1 MTGAA
6 TTTAEPCQA
15 ERRRAEVDVQQ
26 VPRRRHRR
34 HPGERAA
41 RLARTAGPADLPPP
55 PETERRD
62 GGGSRA
68 RAAHRTPPSAERWAA
83 GRQDGG
89 RARATGGC
97 RS

>member
-6 TTTAEPCQA
+6 TTTAEPCPA
-15 ERRRAEVDVQQ
+15 ERRRVEVDVQQ
-26 VPRRRHRR
+26 VPRRHRR